1 MRKRQIGFIL
11 WGLFFIV
18 GNIFVLPWLLRLP
31 GYVLENPLRAAN
43 LWLAAIED
51 SPLAATR
58 MLLDDPEFRRLWLYT
73 QPLLLAAFFWVL
85 WQPGLGKKRNR
96 VGDGVGGPEAA
107 GYSTTHGSSRWQ
119 ERKEIN
125 KNTSVWNT
133 KRNPEKGGVILGY
146 EQKTGRAWLETRD
159 FHTLLIGTTRSG
171 KTRRI
176 IFPTIWHLAQAEESM
191 IVTDPKGE
199 LYERSRDYLEEKG
212 YQVTLIDFRNPRRG
226 NSWNPLDPVVQ
237 SVKASDL
244 SRASERAWDIAHM
257 IVHQKPHTGDP
268 LWPNGEESVIAALI
282 LASCMEAPEEKYKH
296 MGSCY
301 AMLSGMGGTDE
312 KGNVPLSDYLQQL
325 PAGHLAQAAYG
336 TALLAPEKARG
347 SFFTGAA
354 ADLRLWADPGII
366 HLTCKQGH
374 CLESAGREKTAVFLV
389 IPDEKSTRHMLASLY
404 IDQAYQA
411 LVDLAIKNRGCLP
424 RRVNFL
430 LDEFGNLPVITDFDK
445 KLTVA
450 GGRNMRFV

>member
-1 MRKRQIGFIL
+1 
-11 WGLFFIV
+11 
-18 GNIFVLPWLLRLP
+18 
-31 GYVLENPLRAAN
+31 
-43 LWLAAIED
+43 
-51 SPLAATR
+51 
-58 MLLDDPEFRRLWLYT
+58 
-73 QPLLLAAFFWVL
+73 
-85 WQPGLGKKRNR
+85 
-96 VGDGVGGPEAA
+96 
-107 GYSTTHGSSRWQ
+107 
-119 ERKEIN
+119 
-125 KNTSVWNT
+125 
-133 KRNPEKGGVILGY
+133 
-146 EQKTGRAWLETRD
+146 
-159 FHTLLIGTTRSG
+159 
-171 KTRRI
+171 
-176 IFPTIWHLAQAEESM
+176 
-191 IVTDPKGE
+191 
-199 LYERSRDYLEEKG
+199 
-212 YQVTLIDFRNPRRG
+212 
-226 NSWNPLDPVVQ
+226 
-237 SVKASDL
+237 
-244 SRASERAWDIAHM
+244 
-257 IVHQKPHTGDP
+257 
-268 LWPNGEESVIAALI
+268 I

-301 AMLSGMGGTDE
+301 AMLSGLGGTDE

-354 ADLRLWADPGII
+354 ADLRLWADPGIV

-411 LVDLAIKNRGCLP
+411 LVDLAIKNRGRLP

-450 GGRNMRFV
+450 GGRNMRFVLVVQDIAQLKRHYRESAQTITGNCHTWMYLLTTDIETAKLISAKAGQYTVETESYSSSLRARDSSTGSSTGTIGRSLLLPDEVLRWPQDMSLVLQAREFPLKLPLPDLSCWRADRELVAGSAEEEREIDGLSSVWVPEVKSGRKKRGEEVTRGNSPRGKTPRDPREAVQEWKKETLEETSIADLADWS